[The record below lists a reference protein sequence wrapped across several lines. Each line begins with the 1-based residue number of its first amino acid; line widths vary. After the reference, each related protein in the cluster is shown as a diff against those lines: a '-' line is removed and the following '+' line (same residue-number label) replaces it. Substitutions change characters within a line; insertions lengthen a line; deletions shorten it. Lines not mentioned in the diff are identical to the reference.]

1 MKNTPLFYK
10 SLALACAL
18 SCLPLSA
25 FAITPEQ
32 AQEKLNEAQLLR
44 NSDPSQATDIFEQL
58 TNDTT
63 LINQPQIIQ
72 EALESLAFMN
82 VSNGDYD
89 QALSYAEQLLDYG
102 QTQSNQA
109 VTVRAMLIQG
119 YAQGRKSNFLTAEQ
133 HYRDALSI
141 AKQIQDS
148 MLIAQSYERLA
159 AILRW
164 QDKYIAA
171 LSEAQ
176 KAVNILREF
185 DDEKSYA
192 SALQNLGIIEAIIG
206 DHNAALANLTLSFSL
221 HQKLDDKKGIADAL
235 YEIGEVYRRMG
246 DNAQS
251 LKHFKMSH
259 VLDLEIGSKVDIGNS
274 AMKVGYAALK
284 QGELATA
291 TDYAEKSISYYQ
303 QSSSNTGLCRSYNL
317 MALIALKQGNIS
329 EAQAYI
335 DRALAI
341 ATDYNFRSH
350 LVSLG
355 ITQTRIYQALDD
367 HSKAIKTA
375 EQALKQADE
384 LHDVED
390 QISLNKL
397 LTDSYLA
404 LQLYKQAFESQ
415 SRYQTLEDNTG
426 KNQHD
431 LTVAAMQSQVAFMR
445 NQQEINQLSADKQI
459 QAAQLSESEWQFKA
473 WLLGLSC
480 VILLISGFGY
490 RSFKKRKL
498 ASERAQLLQEVVDK
512 KNRLLA
518 DVSHEIRTPLT
529 ALQLQV
535 EALQYNIAKDVDAS
549 YDAINR
555 KLTDINI
562 LIRDIHQLAQADS
575 DSLYLNLKP
584 YLLAD
589 VLSVWQQDFAAFVE
603 NKGFEFTSNIRVAAD
618 IKVTWDID
626 KIKQVLTNL
635 LSNSTFY
642 TDKPG
647 KIKFVATASEQSI
660 SFSIEDTPPG
670 VTDNQ
675 LLEIFERLY
684 RVDKSRSRQTGGS
697 GLGLAICKSL
707 IETHKGTIKADHSE
721 LGGVKILIC
730 LPLISEQQV

>member
-102 QTQSNQA
+102 QTQNNQA

-589 VLSVWQQDFAAFVE
+589 VLSVWQQDFAAFVQS
-603 NKGFEFTSNIRVAAD
+603 KGFEFTSNIRVAAD

-675 LLEIFERLY
+675 LVEIFERLY

-707 IETHKGTIKADHSE
+707 IETHKGTIKAEHSE

>member
-10 SLALACAL
+10 SLALACTL
-18 SCLPLSA
+18 SCLSLSA

-89 QALSYAEQLLDYG
+89 QAMSYAEQLLDYG
-102 QTQSNQA
+102 QTQNNQA

-490 RSFKKRKL
+490 HSFKKRKL

-535 EALQYNIAKDVDAS
+535 EALQ
-549 YDAINR
+549 
-555 KLTDINI
+555 
-562 LIRDIHQLAQADS
+562 
-575 DSLYLNLKP
+575 
-584 YLLAD
+584 
-589 VLSVWQQDFAAFVE
+589 
-603 NKGFEFTSNIRVAAD
+603 
-618 IKVTWDID
+618 
-626 KIKQVLTNL
+626 
-635 LSNSTFY
+635 
-642 TDKPG
+642 
-647 KIKFVATASEQSI
+647 
-660 SFSIEDTPPG
+660 
-670 VTDNQ
+670 
-675 LLEIFERLY
+675 
-684 RVDKSRSRQTGGS
+684 
-697 GLGLAICKSL
+697 
-707 IETHKGTIKADHSE
+707 
-721 LGGVKILIC
+721 
-730 LPLISEQQV
+730 

>member
-1 MKNTPLFYK
+1 MKNTQSPYK
-10 SLALACAL
+10 GLALAILL
-18 SCLPLSA
+18 SCLSLNTL
-25 FAITPEQ
+25 AITPEQ
-32 AQEKLNEAQLLR
+32 ALEKLNEAQLLR
-44 NSDPSQATDIFEQL
+44 NSNPNQATKIFEQL
-58 TNDTT
+58 TNDST
-63 LINQPQIIQ
+63 LSNEPNIIQ
-72 EALESLAFMN
+72 EAFESLAFMN
-82 VSNGDYD
+82 MGSGDYD

-102 QTQSNQA
+102 EKHNNQS

-119 YAQGRKSNFLTAEQ
+119 YAQGRKSNFLKAEQ

-141 AKQIQDS
+141 AKQINNS
-148 MLIAQSYERLA
+148 VLIAQSYERLA

-171 LSEAQ
+171 LNEAQ
-176 KAVNILREF
+176 KAVNILQEF
-185 DDEKSYA
+185 DDVKSYA

-206 DHNAALANLTLSFSL
+206 DHHDALANLTLSFSL

-246 DNAQS
+246 DSAQS

-284 QGELATA
+284 QGELTTA
-291 TDYAEKSISYYQ
+291 TDYAEKSISYYLP
-303 QSSSNTGLCRSYNL
+303 SSSNTGLCRSYNL
-317 MALIALKQGNIS
+317 MALIALKQNNIS

-335 DRALAI
+335 DRAMAI
-341 ATDYNFRSH
+341 ATDFNFRSH
-350 LVSLG
+350 LVSLA
-355 ITQTRIYQALDD
+355 ITQTRIYQALND
-367 HSKAIKTA
+367 HAKAIKTA
-375 EQALKQADE
+375 EQALNQANE
-384 LHDVED
+384 LQDVED

-415 SRYQTLEDNTG
+415 SRYQTLENKTG

-589 VLSVWQQDFAAFVE
+589 VLSVWQQDFAAFVQS
-603 NKGFEFTSNIRVAAD
+603 KGFEFTSDIHVTAD

-626 KIKQVLTNL
+626 KIKQVLANL

-647 KIKFVATASEQSI
+647 KIKFIATASAQSI
-660 SFSIEDTPPG
+660 TFSIEDTPPG
-670 VTDNQ
+670 VTNNQ
-675 LLEIFERLY
+675 LVEIFERLY

-707 IETHKGTIKADHSE
+707 IETHKGTIKAEHSE

>member
-10 SLALACAL
+10 SLALACAF
-18 SCLPLSA
+18 SCLSLSA
-25 FAITPEQ
+25 YAITPDQ
-32 AQEKLNEAQLLR
+32 ALEKLNEAQSLR
-44 NSDPSQATDIFEQL
+44 NSNPNQATEIFEQL
-58 TNDTT
+58 TTDTT
-63 LINQPQIIQ
+63 LVNEPNIMQ

-82 VSNGDYD
+82 VSSGDYD
-89 QALSYAEQLLDYG
+89 QALSYAEQLLEYG
-102 QTQSNQA
+102 QKQSNQA
-109 VTVRAMLIQG
+109 ITVRAMLIQG

-141 AKQIQDS
+141 AKQIKDS
-148 MLIAQSYERLA
+148 VLIAQSYERLA

-171 LSEAQ
+171 LNEAQ
-176 KAVNILREF
+176 KSVNILHEF

-192 SALQNLGIIEAIIG
+192 SALLNLGIIEAIIG
-206 DHNAALANLTLSFSL
+206 DHNAALASLTQSFSL
-221 HQKLDDKKGIADAL
+221 HQKLDDKKGIADSL

-246 DNAQS
+246 DSAQS

-259 VLDLEIGSKVDIGNS
+259 VLDLEIGSKVNIGNS

-303 QSSSNTGLCRSYNL
+303 QSSSNTGLCRSYDL
-317 MALIALKQGNIS
+317 MALIALKQNNIS

-367 HSKAIKTA
+367 HAEAIKTA

-384 LHDVED
+384 LQDVED

-415 SRYQTLEDNTG
+415 NRYQTLEDSTG

-445 NQQEINQLSADKQI
+445 NQQEINQLSAEKQI

-555 KLTDINI
+555 KLTDINV

-589 VLSVWQQDFAAFVE
+589 VLSVWQQDFTAFVE
-603 NKGFEFTSNIRVAAD
+603 NKGFEFTCNIHLAAD

-647 KIKFVATASEQSI
+647 KIKFIAMASEQSI
-660 SFSIEDTPPG
+660 TFSIEDTPPG
-670 VTDNQ
+670 VTNNQ
-675 LLEIFERLY
+675 LVEIFERLY

-707 IETHKGTIKADHSE
+707 IETHKGTIKAEHSE

>member
-102 QTQSNQA
+102 QTQNNQA

-317 MALIALKQGNIS
+317 MALIAIKQGNIS

-589 VLSVWQQDFAAFVE
+589 VLSLWQQDFAAFVE

-660 SFSIEDTPPG
+660 TFSIEDTPPG

-707 IETHKGTIKADHSE
+707 IETHKGTIKAEHSE
-721 LGGVKILIC
+721 LGGVKIIIC

>member
-18 SCLPLSA
+18 SCLSLSA

-102 QTQSNQA
+102 QTQNNQA

-603 NKGFEFTSNIRVAAD
+603 NKGFEFTSNIRVAAE

-660 SFSIEDTPPG
+660 TFSIEDTPPG

-707 IETHKGTIKADHSE
+707 IETHKGTIKAEHSE

>member
-102 QTQSNQA
+102 QTQNNQA

-133 HYRDALSI
+133 HYRDALAI
-141 AKQIQDS
+141 AKQIKDS
-148 MLIAQSYERLA
+148 VLIAQSYERLA

-707 IETHKGTIKADHSE
+707 IETHKGTIKAEHSE

>member
-18 SCLPLSA
+18 SCLTLSA

-32 AQEKLNEAQLLR
+32 ALEKLNEAQSLR
-44 NSDPSQATDIFEQL
+44 NSNPNQATEIFEQL
-58 TNDTT
+58 TNDST
-63 LINQPQIIQ
+63 LVNESNIIQ

-82 VSNGDYD
+82 VSSGDYN
-89 QALSYAEQLLDYG
+89 QALSYAEQLLEYG
-102 QTQSNQA
+102 QKQSNQA
-109 VTVRAMLIQG
+109 ITVRAMLIQG

-133 HYRDALSI
+133 HYRDALAI
-141 AKQIQDS
+141 AKQIKDS
-148 MLIAQSYERLA
+148 VLIAQSYERLA

-171 LSEAQ
+171 LNEAQ
-176 KAVNILREF
+176 KSVNILHEF

-192 SALQNLGIIEAIIG
+192 SALLNLGIIEAIIG
-206 DHNAALANLTLSFSL
+206 DHNAALASLTQSFSL
-221 HQKLDDKKGIADAL
+221 HQKLDDKKGIADSL

-246 DNAQS
+246 NSAQS

-303 QSSSNTGLCRSYNL
+303 QSSSNTGLCRSYDL
-317 MALIALKQGNIS
+317 MALIALKQNNIS

-335 DRALAI
+335 NRALAI

-367 HSKAIKTA
+367 HAEAIKTA
-375 EQALKQADE
+375 ERALKQADE
-384 LHDVED
+384 LQDVED

-415 SRYQTLEDNTG
+415 NRYQTLEDSTG

-445 NQQEINQLSADKQI
+445 NQQEINQLSAEKQI

-555 KLTDINI
+555 KLTDINV

-589 VLSVWQQDFAAFVE
+589 VLSLWQQDFTAFVE

-647 KIKFVATASEQSI
+647 KIKFIATASEQSI
-660 SFSIEDTPPG
+660 TFSIEDTPPG

-675 LLEIFERLY
+675 LVEIFERLY

-707 IETHKGTIKADHSE
+707 IETHKGTIKAEHSE
-721 LGGVKILIC
+721 LGGVKIIIC

>member
-18 SCLPLSA
+18 SCLSLSA

-102 QTQSNQA
+102 QTQNNQA

-171 LSEAQ
+171 LNEAQ
-176 KAVNILREF
+176 KSVNILHEF

-192 SALQNLGIIEAIIG
+192 SALLNLGIIEAIIG
-206 DHNAALANLTLSFSL
+206 DHNAALASLTQSFSL
-221 HQKLDDKKGIADAL
+221 HQKLDDKKGIADSL

-246 DNAQS
+246 DSAQS

-367 HSKAIKTA
+367 HAEAIKTA

-384 LHDVED
+384 LQDVED

-670 VTDNQ
+670 VTNNQ
-675 LLEIFERLY
+675 LVEIFERLY

-707 IETHKGTIKADHSE
+707 IETHKGTIKAEHSE

>member
-1 MKNTPLFYK
+1 M
-10 SLALACAL
+10 ACAL
-18 SCLPLSA
+18 SCLSLSA

-89 QALSYAEQLLDYG
+89 QALSYAEQLLEYG
-102 QTQSNQA
+102 QTQNNQA

-384 LHDVED
+384 LQDVED

-589 VLSVWQQDFAAFVE
+589 VLSVWQQEFAAFVQS
-603 NKGFEFTSNIRVAAD
+603 KGFEFTSNIHLAAD

-675 LLEIFERLY
+675 LVEIFERLY

-707 IETHKGTIKADHSE
+707 IETHKGTIKAEHSE

-730 LPLISEQQV
+730 LPLISEQHV

>member
-18 SCLPLSA
+18 SCLSLSA

-675 LLEIFERLY
+675 LVEIFERLY

>member
-102 QTQSNQA
+102 QTQNNQA

-133 HYRDALSI
+133 HYRDALAI
-141 AKQIQDS
+141 AKQIKDS
-148 MLIAQSYERLA
+148 VLIAQSYERLA

-675 LLEIFERLY
+675 LVEIFERLY

>member
-102 QTQSNQA
+102 QTQNNQA

-133 HYRDALSI
+133 HYRDALAI
-141 AKQIQDS
+141 AKQIKDS
-148 MLIAQSYERLA
+148 VLIAQSYERLA

-675 LLEIFERLY
+675 LVEIFERLY

-707 IETHKGTIKADHSE
+707 IETHKGTIKAEHSE

>member
-10 SLALACAL
+10 SLALACAF
-18 SCLPLSA
+18 SCLSLSA
-25 FAITPEQ
+25 YAITPEQ
-32 AQEKLNEAQLLR
+32 ALEKLNEAQSLR
-44 NSDPSQATDIFEQL
+44 NSNPNQATEIFEQL
-58 TNDTT
+58 TTDTT
-63 LINQPQIIQ
+63 LVNEPNIMQ

-82 VSNGDYD
+82 VSSGDYD
-89 QALSYAEQLLDYG
+89 QALSYAEQLLEYG
-102 QTQSNQA
+102 QKQSNQA
-109 VTVRAMLIQG
+109 ITVRAMLIQG

-133 HYRDALSI
+133 HYRDALTI
-141 AKQIQDS
+141 AKQIKDS
-148 MLIAQSYERLA
+148 VLIAQSYERLA

-171 LSEAQ
+171 LNEAQ
-176 KAVNILREF
+176 KSVNILHEF

-192 SALQNLGIIEAIIG
+192 SALLNLGIIEAIIG
-206 DHNAALANLTLSFSL
+206 DHNAALASLTQSFSL
-221 HQKLDDKKGIADAL
+221 HQKLDDKKGIADSL

-246 DNAQS
+246 DSAQS

-303 QSSSNTGLCRSYNL
+303 QSSSNTGLCRSYDL
-317 MALIALKQGNIS
+317 MALIALKQNNIS

-367 HSKAIKTA
+367 HAEAIKTA

-384 LHDVED
+384 LQDVED

-415 SRYQTLEDNTG
+415 NRYQTLEDSTG

-445 NQQEINQLSADKQI
+445 NQQEINQLSAEKQI

-555 KLTDINI
+555 KLTDINV

-589 VLSVWQQDFAAFVE
+589 VLSVWQQDFTAFVE
-603 NKGFEFTSNIRVAAD
+603 NKGFEFTCNIHLAGD

-647 KIKFVATASEQSI
+647 KIKFIAMASEQSI
-660 SFSIEDTPPG
+660 TFSIEDTPPG
-670 VTDNQ
+670 VTNNQ
-675 LLEIFERLY
+675 LVEIFERLY

-707 IETHKGTIKADHSE
+707 IETHKGTIKAEHSE
-721 LGGVKILIC
+721 LGGVKIFIC

>member
-102 QTQSNQA
+102 QTQNNQA

-133 HYRDALSI
+133 HYRDALAI
-141 AKQIQDS
+141 AKQIKDS
-148 MLIAQSYERLA
+148 VLIAQSYERLA

-589 VLSVWQQDFAAFVE
+589 VLSVWQQDFAAFVQS
-603 NKGFEFTSNIRVAAD
+603 KGFEFTSDIHVTAD

-626 KIKQVLTNL
+626 KIKQVLANL

-647 KIKFVATASEQSI
+647 KIKFVATASAQSI
-660 SFSIEDTPPG
+660 TFSIEDTPPG

-675 LLEIFERLY
+675 LVEIFERLY

-707 IETHKGTIKADHSE
+707 IETHKGTIKAEHSE

>member
-18 SCLPLSA
+18 SCLTLSA
-25 FAITPEQ
+25 YAITPEQ
-32 AQEKLNEAQLLR
+32 ALEKLNEAQSLR
-44 NSDPSQATDIFEQL
+44 NSNPKQATEIFEQL
-58 TNDTT
+58 TTDTT
-63 LINQPQIIQ
+63 LVNEPNIMQ
-72 EALESLAFMN
+72 EALESLAFIN
-82 VSNGDYD
+82 VSSGDYD
-89 QALSYAEQLLDYG
+89 QALSYAEQLLEYG
-102 QTQSNQA
+102 QKQNNQA
-109 VTVRAMLIQG
+109 ITVRAMLIQG

-133 HYRDALSI
+133 HYRDALAI
-141 AKQIQDS
+141 AKQIKDS
-148 MLIAQSYERLA
+148 VLIAQSYERLA

-171 LSEAQ
+171 LNEAQ
-176 KAVNILREF
+176 KSVNILHEF

-192 SALQNLGIIEAIIG
+192 SALLNLGIIEAIIG
-206 DHNAALANLTLSFSL
+206 DHNAALASLTQSFSL
-221 HQKLDDKKGIADAL
+221 HQKLDDKKGIADSL

-246 DNAQS
+246 DSAQS

-303 QSSSNTGLCRSYNL
+303 QSSSNTGLCRSYDL
-317 MALIALKQGNIS
+317 MALIALKQNNIS

-367 HSKAIKTA
+367 HAEAIKTA

-384 LHDVED
+384 LQDVED

-415 SRYQTLEDNTG
+415 NRYQTLEDSTG

-445 NQQEINQLSADKQI
+445 NQQEINQLSAEKQI

-555 KLTDINI
+555 KLTDINVM
-562 LIRDIHQLAQADS
+562 IRDIHQLAQADS
-575 DSLYLNLKP
+575 DSLYLKLKP

-589 VLSVWQQDFAAFVE
+589 VLSVWQQDFTAFVE
-603 NKGFEFTSNIRVAAD
+603 NKGFEFTCNIHLAAD

-647 KIKFVATASEQSI
+647 KIKFIAMASEQSI
-660 SFSIEDTPPG
+660 TFSIEDTPPG
-670 VTDNQ
+670 VTNNQ
-675 LLEIFERLY
+675 LVEIFERLY

-707 IETHKGTIKADHSE
+707 IETHKGTIKAEHSE

>member
-18 SCLPLSA
+18 SCLSLSA

-133 HYRDALSI
+133 HYRDALAI
-141 AKQIQDS
+141 AKQIKDS
-148 MLIAQSYERLA
+148 VLIAQSYERLA

>member
-1 MKNTPLFYK
+1 MKNTQSSYK
-10 SLALACAL
+10 GLALAILL
-18 SCLPLSA
+18 SCLSLNTL
-25 FAITPEQ
+25 AITPEQ
-32 AQEKLNEAQLLR
+32 ALEKLNEAQLLR
-44 NSDPSQATDIFEQL
+44 NSNPNQATKIFEQL
-58 TNDTT
+58 TNDST
-63 LINQPQIIQ
+63 LSNEPNIIQ
-72 EALESLAFMN
+72 EAFESLAFMN
-82 VSNGDYD
+82 MGSGDYD
-89 QALSYAEQLLDYG
+89 QALSYAEQLLKYG
-102 QTQSNQA
+102 EKHNNQS

-119 YAQGRKSNFLTAEQ
+119 YAQGRKSNFLKAEQ

-141 AKQIQDS
+141 AKQINNS
-148 MLIAQSYERLA
+148 VLIAQSYERLA

-171 LSEAQ
+171 LNEAQ
-176 KAVNILREF
+176 KAVNILQEF
-185 DDEKSYA
+185 DDDKSYA

-206 DHNAALANLTLSFSL
+206 DHHDALANLTLSFSL

-246 DNAQS
+246 DSAQS

-284 QGELATA
+284 QGELTTA
-291 TDYAEKSISYYQ
+291 TDYAEKSISYYLP
-303 QSSSNTGLCRSYNL
+303 SSSNTGLCRSYNL
-317 MALIALKQGNIS
+317 MALIALKQNNIS

-335 DRALAI
+335 DGAMAI
-341 ATDYNFRSH
+341 ATDFNFRSH
-350 LVSLG
+350 LVSLA
-355 ITQTRIYQALDD
+355 ITQTRIYQALND
-367 HSKAIKTA
+367 HAKAIKTA
-375 EQALKQADE
+375 EQALNQANE
-384 LHDVED
+384 LQDVED

-397 LTDSYLA
+397 LTNSYLA

-415 SRYQTLEDNTG
+415 SRYQTLENKTG

-490 RSFKKRKL
+490 RSFKTRKL

-589 VLSVWQQDFAAFVE
+589 VLSVWQQDFAAFVQS
-603 NKGFEFTSNIRVAAD
+603 KGFEFTSNIHLTAD

-626 KIKQVLTNL
+626 KIKQVLANL

-647 KIKFVATASEQSI
+647 KIKFVATASAQSI
-660 SFSIEDTPPG
+660 TFSIEDTPPG

-675 LLEIFERLY
+675 LVEIFERLY

-707 IETHKGTIKADHSE
+707 IETHKGTIKAEHSE

>member
-18 SCLPLSA
+18 SCLSLSA

-102 QTQSNQA
+102 QTQNNQA

-133 HYRDALSI
+133 HYRDALAI
-141 AKQIQDS
+141 AKQIKDS
-148 MLIAQSYERLA
+148 VLIAQSYERLA

-675 LLEIFERLY
+675 LVEIFERLY

-707 IETHKGTIKADHSE
+707 IETHKGTIKAEHSE

>member
-18 SCLPLSA
+18 SCLTLSA
-25 FAITPEQ
+25 YAITPKQ
-32 AQEKLNEAQLLR
+32 ALEKLNEAQSLR
-44 NSDPSQATDIFEQL
+44 NSNPNQATEIFEQL
-58 TNDTT
+58 TNDST
-63 LINQPQIIQ
+63 LVNEPNIIQ
-72 EALESLAFMN
+72 EAFESLAFMN
-82 VSNGDYD
+82 VSSGYYD
-89 QALSYAEQLLDYG
+89 QALSYAEQLLNYG
-102 QTQSNQA
+102 QKQNNQA
-109 VTVRAMLIQG
+109 ITVRAMLLQG

-133 HYRDALSI
+133 HYRDALAI
-141 AKQIQDS
+141 AKRIKDS
-148 MLIAQSYERLA
+148 VLIAQSYERLA

-171 LSEAQ
+171 LNEAQ
-176 KAVNILREF
+176 KSVNILHEF

-192 SALQNLGIIEAIIG
+192 SALLNLGIIEAIIG
-206 DHNAALANLTLSFSL
+206 DHNAALASLTQSFSL
-221 HQKLDDKKGIADAL
+221 HQKLDDKKGIADSL

-246 DNAQS
+246 DSAQS

-303 QSSSNTGLCRSYNL
+303 QSSSNTGLCRSYDL
-317 MALIALKQGNIS
+317 MALIALKQNNIS

-367 HSKAIKTA
+367 HAEAIKTA

-384 LHDVED
+384 LQDVED

-415 SRYQTLEDNTG
+415 NRYQTLEDSTG

-445 NQQEINQLSADKQI
+445 NQQEINQLSAEKQI

-555 KLTDINI
+555 KLTDINV

-589 VLSVWQQDFAAFVE
+589 VLSVWQQDFTTFVE
-603 NKGFEFTSNIRVAAD
+603 NKGFEFTSNIHLAAD

-647 KIKFVATASEQSI
+647 KIKFIATASEQSI
-660 SFSIEDTPPG
+660 TFSIEDTPPG
-670 VTDNQ
+670 VTNNQ
-675 LLEIFERLY
+675 LVEIFERLY

-707 IETHKGTIKADHSE
+707 IETHKGTIKAEHSE

>member
-1 MKNTPLFYK
+1 MKNTQSSYK
-10 SLALACAL
+10 GLALAILL
-18 SCLPLSA
+18 SCLSLNTL
-25 FAITPEQ
+25 AITPEQ
-32 AQEKLNEAQLLR
+32 ALEKLNEAQLLR
-44 NSDPSQATDIFEQL
+44 NSNPNQATKIFEQL
-58 TNDTT
+58 TNDST
-63 LINQPQIIQ
+63 LSNEPNIIQ
-72 EALESLAFMN
+72 EAFESLAFMN
-82 VSNGDYD
+82 MGSGDYD
-89 QALSYAEQLLDYG
+89 QALSYAEQLLKYG
-102 QTQSNQA
+102 EKHNNQS

-119 YAQGRKSNFLTAEQ
+119 YAQGRKSNFLKAEQ

-141 AKQIQDS
+141 AKQINNS
-148 MLIAQSYERLA
+148 VLIAQSYERLA

-171 LSEAQ
+171 LNEAQ
-176 KAVNILREF
+176 KAVNILQEF
-185 DDEKSYA
+185 DDDKSYA

-206 DHNAALANLTLSFSL
+206 DHHDALANLTLSFSL

-246 DNAQS
+246 DSAQS

-284 QGELATA
+284 QGELTTA
-291 TDYAEKSISYYQ
+291 TDYAEKSISYYLP
-303 QSSSNTGLCRSYNL
+303 SSSNTGLCRSYNL
-317 MALIALKQGNIS
+317 MALIALKQNNIS

-335 DRALAI
+335 DGAMAI
-341 ATDYNFRSH
+341 ATDFNFRSH
-350 LVSLG
+350 LVSLA
-355 ITQTRIYQALDD
+355 ITQTRIYQALND
-367 HSKAIKTA
+367 HAKAIKTA
-375 EQALKQADE
+375 EQALNQANE
-384 LHDVED
+384 LQDVED

-415 SRYQTLEDNTG
+415 SRYQTLENKTG

-490 RSFKKRKL
+490 RSFKTRKL

-589 VLSVWQQDFAAFVE
+589 VLSVWQQDFAAFVQS
-603 NKGFEFTSNIRVAAD
+603 KGFEFTSNIHLTAD

-626 KIKQVLTNL
+626 KIKQVLANL

-647 KIKFVATASEQSI
+647 KIKFIATASAQSI
-660 SFSIEDTPPG
+660 TFSIEDTPPG
-670 VTDNQ
+670 VTNNQ
-675 LLEIFERLY
+675 LVEIFERLY

-707 IETHKGTIKADHSE
+707 IETHKGTIKAEHSE

>member
-18 SCLPLSA
+18 SCLSLSI

-102 QTQSNQA
+102 QTQNNQA

-133 HYRDALSI
+133 HYRDALAI
-141 AKQIQDS
+141 AKQIKDS
-148 MLIAQSYERLA
+148 VLIAQSYERLA

-171 LSEAQ
+171 LNEAQ
-176 KAVNILREF
+176 KSVNILNEF

-192 SALQNLGIIEAIIG
+192 SALLNLGIIEAIIG
-206 DHNAALANLTLSFSL
+206 DHNAALASLTQSFSL
-221 HQKLDDKKGIADAL
+221 HQKLDDKKGIADSL

-246 DNAQS
+246 DSAQS

-317 MALIALKQGNIS
+317 MALIALQQGNIS

-660 SFSIEDTPPG
+660 TFSIEDTPPG

-675 LLEIFERLY
+675 LVEIFERLF

-707 IETHKGTIKADHSE
+707 IETHKGTIKAEHSE

-730 LPLISEQQV
+730 LPLINEQQV

>member
-102 QTQSNQA
+102 QTQNNQA

-133 HYRDALSI
+133 HYRDALAI
-141 AKQIQDS
+141 AKQIKDS
-148 MLIAQSYERLA
+148 VLIAQSYERLA

-589 VLSVWQQDFAAFVE
+589 VLSVWQQDFTAFVE
-603 NKGFEFTSNIRVAAD
+603 NKGFEFTCNIHLAAD

-647 KIKFVATASEQSI
+647 KIKFIAMASEQSI
-660 SFSIEDTPPG
+660 TFSIEDTPPG
-670 VTDNQ
+670 VTNNQ
-675 LLEIFERLY
+675 LVEIFERLY

-707 IETHKGTIKADHSE
+707 IETHKGTIKAEHSE

>member
-1 MKNTPLFYK
+1 M
-10 SLALACAL
+10 ACTL
-18 SCLPLSA
+18 SCLSLSA

-89 QALSYAEQLLDYG
+89 QAMSYAEQLLDYG
-102 QTQSNQA
+102 QTQNNQA

-490 RSFKKRKL
+490 HSFKKRKL

-675 LLEIFERLY
+675 LVEIFERLY

-707 IETHKGTIKADHSE
+707 IETHKGTIKAEHSE
-721 LGGVKILIC
+721 LGGIKILIC

>member
-1 MKNTPLFYK
+1 M
-10 SLALACAL
+10 ACAL
-18 SCLPLSA
+18 SCLSLSA